1 MSPGKLGE
9 ASDYFDDRFNA
20 YLRIEPRCRQ
30 DDFARGIQVRTADPL
45 WMLARQWQTGEFL
58 GEDAGS
64 LIKAEMHYSTQPIDR
79 IRLGEEPSQS
89 TLLGVPLET
98 VVEQELGEVNYR
110 ERVRIGQE
118 FERRLRA
125 KLEAEGMGNKI
136 AQIIDVLRG
145 VAGFPTDGTTTPE
158 ETLDQATRRFVR
170 FMRNRVIDG
179 KGILDDSIAVPN
191 GSSIDQT
198 TVDQVRAQVL
208 AWYARVCNRPSS
220 KQPPAWQPE
229 KLDYQFESTCFVDA
243 SEEPQLIA
251 SDYRNGT
258 IDWFTFTAGAKSAQ
272 GTWQA
277 PTDAGLNPVVTTPT
291 RIQISGTLP
300 RWWAF
305 EDGSTDFGDIDVAK
319 PDLAKLLLMEFV
331 LIYSD
336 DWFSVPAPVSIGSMV
351 KVDQLKVRN
360 VFGEEILVNP
370 ARKIGGRP
378 TERFD
383 LFTITPAGAPDK
395 PGIAVAGAP
404 PRPILV
410 IPPVT
415 GFRQESPPLDQVHF
429 LRDEMANM
437 VWGVEHLVPNGLG
450 RPVSGF
456 DAQMECLERER
467 DELRRQLAA
476 LKRQFE
482 YGEPSDEER
491 VALEAGI
498 QNLQNLIADLTPYAR
513 PTPSQGE
520 APRYRL
526 ATTVPENWIPFI
538 PVQRGSFLGAT
549 KGAIQFRRAK
559 MLRNTDHKR
568 MAEEEETLSE
578 FLANDDSI
586 SAMSRLL
593 ALDEQALL
601 FLNEESVPRAGLRVQ
616 LTKQRA
622 RWVDGSTH
630 VWLGRK
636 VLIGRGEGSSGLIWD
651 TVWSESGGSEG

>member
-79 IRLGEEPSQS
+79 IRLGSEPSQPTPS
-89 TLLGVPLET
+89 GAPLET
-98 VVEQELGEVNYR
+98 IVEQELGEINYR

-125 KLEAEGMGNKI
+125 KLEAKGLGNKV
-136 AQIIDVLRG
+136 AQLIDALRG
-145 VAGFPTDGTTTPE
+145 VAGFPTDGATTLE

-179 KGILDDSIAVPN
+179 QAILDAPITAPSRLLVN
-191 GSSIDQT
+191 QT
-198 TVDQVRAQVL
+198 TINQVRDQVL
-208 AWYARVCNRPSS
+208 TWYAQVCNRPGS
-220 KQPPAWQPE
+220 KQPPTWQPE
-229 KLDYQFESTCFVDA
+229 KLDYRFESTCFVNR

-251 SDYRNGT
+251 SDYRNGM
-258 IDWFTFTAGAKSAQ
+258 IDWFTFTAGVKSAQ

-291 RIQISGTLP
+291 RIQVSGTLP

-331 LIYSD
+331 LIYGD

-351 KVDQLKVRN
+351 KVDKLKVRN
-360 VFGEEILVNP
+360 VFGEEILVGP
-370 ARKIGGRP
+370 ARRIGGRP

-383 LFTITPAGAPDK
+383 LFTITPAGAPEK
-395 PGIAVAGAP
+395 PGIAAAGAP

-437 VWGVEHLVPNGLG
+437 VWGVEHIVPNGLG

-456 DAQMECLERER
+456 DVQMECLERKR
-467 DELRRQLAA
+467 DRLKKELAV
-476 LKRQFE
+476 LKRQLE
-482 YGEPSDEER
+482 YGAPSDDER
-491 VALEAGI
+491 VKLEASI
-498 QNLQNLIADLTPYAR
+498 QDLQDQIADLTPYAR

-520 APRYRL
+520 VPRYRL

-568 MAEEEETLSE
+568 MAKEEETLSK

-593 ALDEQALL
+593 ALDEWALI

-636 VLIGRGEGSSGLIWD
+636 VLIGRGEGSSGLRFD
-651 TVWSESGGSEG
+651 VV